1 MTTLTPAPAHLSD
14 GAADYV
20 SNPDVLEYPDSWT
33 DPWTVQGFRD
43 ITEPLWAGL
52 NDALDFGYEVRDDV
66 VAGVPVQRVSV
77 GVSTPGMAV
86 VHLHGGMYCL
96 GSPTIDHVINA
107 PLARDLGVEVVSVD
121 YRLAPEHPFPA
132 ALDDAVAV
140 HRALIDDGVRTVLYG
155 ESAGGGLAVATALRL
170 RDERSALP
178 ARLALLSPML
188 DLTGSSD
195 TYRSLAPHD
204 PDYADTSVLLDPG
217 AAYAGAT
224 PLDDPLVSPLFADL
238 AGLPATLIQ
247 TGNREVL
254 LGDSTR
260 FTRAARNAGVIID
273 LEVLDGG
280 WHNYPIWYGVPEAD
294 RARDR
299 LVAFLAEGFA

>member
-1 MTTLTPAPAHLSD
+1 MP
-14 GAADYV
+14 G
-20 SNPDVLEYPDSWT
+20 
-33 DPWTVQGFRD
+33 TVQAFRD
-43 ITEPLWAGL
+43 VTEPLWSAM
-52 NDALDFGYEVRDDV
+52 NASLDFEYLVRDDCI
-66 VAGVPVQRVSV
+66 AGVAMQRISV
-77 GVSTPGMAV
+77 GDPRPGVAI
-86 VHLHGGMYCL
+86 VHLHGGMFCL
-96 GSPTIDHVINA
+96 GGPTIDHVINA
-107 PLARDLGVEVVSVD
+107 PLARATGVEVISVD

-140 HRALIDDGVRTVLYG
+140 HRALADAGIRTVLYG

-170 RDERSALP
+170 RDEGAALP

-195 TYRSLAPHD
+195 TYRSLADHD
-204 PDYADTSVLLDPG
+204 PDYADTSVLLEPG

-224 PLDDPLVSPLFADL
+224 ALDHPEISPLFADL
-238 AGLPATLIQ
+238 ADLPPTLVQ
-247 TGNREVL
+247 VGNREVL

-260 FTRAARNAGVIID
+260 FARAARRAGVAVD

-294 RARDR
+294 AARAR
-299 LVAFLAEGFA
+299 LTTFLSEAFA